1 MARIDDGFP
10 TFFDFGGSGSSWADQ
25 GVTGGTAPLMW
36 EKTVTPPGI
45 QAGGET
51 DTTTM
56 RNLTWRTR
64 SPKKL
69 KTLSNMSGSCAYDT
83 KVFDATDG
91 MLKYIGV
98 NQRIRATF
106 PDGSTVEFWGW
117 LDEFTPDSVSEGEQP
132 TASFTI
138 IASNHNGT
146 TKVTGTE
153 TPPTY
158 VAATITGANE
168 YMERKAAI
176 DEIEAQYK
184 QPEDKP
190 TGKKK
195 KEDTDL

>member
-10 TFFDFGGSGSSWADQ
+10 TFFDFGGSSTTFVPG
-25 GVTGGTAPLMW
+25 GVTGGTSPLMW

-56 RNLTWRTR
+56 RNTTWRTR

-83 KVFDATDG
+83 KVYDPTEG
-91 MLKYIGV
+91 MLKYIGI
-98 NQRIRATF
+98 NQQIQATF
-106 PDGSTVEFWGW
+106 PDGSQYLFWGW
-117 LDEFTPDSVSEGEQP
+117 LDEFTPDSISEGEQP

-146 TKVTGTE
+146 TKVTGVE
-153 TPPTY
+153 TPPKYTAPTTTGSELY
-158 VAATITGANE
+158 AA
-168 YMERKAAI
+168 YKAHA
-176 DEIEAQYK
+176 DEVESRYTKPETEAETLPAK
-184 QPEDKP
+184 VEDF
-190 TGKKK
+190 
-195 KEDTDL
+195 